1 MTEPKVSTDG
11 CAVPSKTLAR
21 LKSELQINTVLNE
34 ERHATLHMVAVVSM
48 QLNYSHSVVPGGLA
62 VKSYRTRE
70 IP

>member
-1 MTEPKVSTDG
+1 MTESKLSTDG
-11 CAVPSKTLAR
+11 CAVPPQTLAR

-34 ERHATLHMVAVVSM
+34 GRHALLHMVAVVLM
-48 QLNYSHSVVPGGLA
+48 PLNYSHSVVPGGLA

>member
-1 MTEPKVSTDG
+1 MAEPKLSTGG
-11 CAVPSKTLAR
+11 CAVPPQTLAR
-21 LKSELQINTVLNE
+21 LKSELQINMVLNE
-34 ERHATLHMVAVVSM
+34 GRHATLHMVAVVLM

>member
-1 MTEPKVSTDG
+1 VTESKLSTDG
-11 CAVPSKTLAR
+11 CAVPPQTLAR

-34 ERHATLHMVAVVSM
+34 GRHATLHMVAVVLM
-48 QLNYSHSVVPGGLA
+48 PLNYSHSVVPGGLA

>member
-1 MTEPKVSTDG
+1 MAEPKLSTGG
-11 CAVPSKTLAR
+11 CAVPPQTLAR

-34 ERHATLHMVAVVSM
+34 GRHAVVLM